1 MANKIVGSIWQT
13 FTKLTKPNKKNYI
26 KNKLEKEY
34 KFTKDQIKEVFLLWN
49 KDYKWLEDAI
59 KDVEDINSWLLE
71 YTELWQETWT
81 VLYETLIS
89 RKK

>member
-1 MANKIVGSIWQT
+1 MANKVIKSIWNT
-13 FTKLTKPNKKNYI
+13 FSKLTKSNKKNKI

-49 KDYKWLEDAI
+49 KDYKWLENVI
-59 KDVEDINSWLLE
+59 KDVEEINLWLME
-71 YTELWQETWT
+71 YTELWQETWA
-81 VLYETLIS
+81 VLYDTLIS